1 MGMTR
6 ELDGGLAN
14 VILLLSRTLGPF
26 KFVLEVSA
34 TYVTIRR
41 KKINQ
46 TFSVLSDPFVKSR
59 SNMGTVR
66 LLVCMCWKNCA

>member
-46 TFSVLSDPFVKSR
+46 TFSVLSDPFCEK
-59 SNMGTVR
+59 
-66 LLVCMCWKNCA
+66 